1 MIKPRPL
8 ATRTENL
15 LPLARLTKGQMYRE
29 GRGANGQ
36 SYCLHA
42 AAAAAAYGW
51 ASRLVQLLLTAGDE
65 YEISS

>member
-15 LPLARLTKGQMYRE
+15 LPLACLTKGQMYRE

-36 SYCLHA
+36 SYCLH